1 MSISD
6 PLSDRLVST
15 RERPCSAAGT
25 AATAAAKAEE
35 VERGGGSVLSAELLL
50 TVNVGVVVDACMS
63 AIGVTVVSVAWRE
76 EAGGEQV
83 EMVRSKESLSLMLKE
98 RGNKIEKN
106 KTRKQII
113 IIYHIKIKPLG
124 NTCM

>member
-1 MSISD
+1 MAPAAFRCGIKTPQMSISD

-35 VERGGGSVLSAELLL
+35 VERGGGSVLVLSAELLL

-63 AIGVTVVSVAWRE
+63 AIGVTVVSVA
-76 EAGGEQV
+76 
-83 EMVRSKESLSLMLKE
+83 
-98 RGNKIEKN
+98 
-106 KTRKQII
+106 
-113 IIYHIKIKPLG
+113 
-124 NTCM
+124 